1 MTLPN
6 TLANTLPKTLLEMAG
21 ATPAPIEAADTALV
35 MIDCQNEYLD
45 GALALP
51 GAAPAL
57 AEGARLLAFARDRG
71 LAIVHVRHKGRPG
84 GLFDPNAAAFAISEA
99 VAPAPGEPVVDKGL
113 PNAFAGTDL
122 DDRLKRGGCSHLLVA
137 GFMTHMCVS
146 STVRAAL
153 DLGYRSTVLAAACA
167 TRELPDGDGGRL
179 GADQLHRAELAALAD
194 RFATIAPDVAA
205 LG

>member
-1 MTLPN
+1 MST
-6 TLANTLPKTLLEMAG
+6 PKTLLEMAG
-21 ATPAPIEAADTALV
+21 AAPAPIDAADTAVV

-57 AEGARLLAFARDRG
+57 AEGARLLEFARGRG
-71 LAIVHVRHKGRPG
+71 IAVLHVRHKGRPG
-84 GLFDPNAAAFAISEA
+84 GLFDPTAPAFAIAEA
-99 VAPAPGEPVVDKGL
+99 VAPAAGEPVVEKAL

-122 DDRLKRGGCSHLLVA
+122 DDRLKADGLSHLLVA

-153 DLGYRSTVLAAACA
+153 DLGYRCTVVDAACA
-167 TRELPDGDGGRL
+167 TRDLPDGAGGTVS
-179 GADQLHRAELAALAD
+179 ADQLHRTELAALAD
-194 RFATIAPDVAA
+194 RFATIAPDVDG

>member
-1 MTLPN
+1 MALSKP
-6 TLANTLPKTLLEMAG
+6 LPKTLLEMAG
-21 ATPAPIEAADTALV
+21 ATPAPIDPADTALV

-57 AEGARLLAFARDRG
+57 AEGARLLDFARARG
-71 LAIVHVRHKGRPG
+71 LAIVHVQHKGRPG
-84 GLFDPNAAAFAISEA
+84 GLFDPTGAGFAIAEV
-99 VAPAPGEPVVDKGL
+99 VAPAAGEPVVEKGL

-122 DDRLKRGGCSHLLVA
+122 DDRLKRDGLGHLLVA

-153 DLGYRSTVLAAACA
+153 DLGYRSTVVGAACA
-167 TRELPDGDGGRL
+167 TRDLPDGAGGTLPADRL
-179 GADQLHRAELAALAD
+179 HHAELAALAD